1 MKKIVKTIGLACLAG
16 LFAVTVSSCKKTEDN
31 TTKVVLTME
40 EIEDVYPGNERAY
53 INMLNQGRT
62 FWNRNDRIRAYNLD
76 VTNDPNA
83 YLNSTTAIYE
93 CGNGADNQAYAT
105 FYGANLGTMQSDG
118 YRFFY
123 PVGMVNGV
131 LGPYNVDTFTVAP
144 VQSYTQMDWQGYPY
158 ATVDPLAMPLASKHT
173 SLNNFTMHHAFGYFR
188 LWLTG
193 EGVVERVVIEDPNHS
208 LYGRASLRLDNV
220 DMDRLRNIFT
230 TFTDGGDI
238 TSELVDYVFNPDQL
252 CFQGY
257 PEGNTLTLECDTPVE
272 LNTLRAAGFVFA
284 VRPGALWW
292 APRDPATNP
301 VPGDA
306 LDPSFTVTI
315 YFDQTADPGHEPITI
330 TGEQL
335 VNAVGGNPYSV
346 IGSRLLTSRS
356 GKCNSVPWS
365 VSSGFGE

>member
-53 INMLNQGRT
+53 INMLDRGHT
-62 FWNRNDRIRAYNLD
+62 YWNRNDRIRAYNFD

-93 CGNGADNQAYAT
+93 CGNGAEDQLYAT
-105 FYGANLGTMQSDG
+105 FYGANLGSLQSDA

-131 LGPYNVDTFTVAP
+131 LGPYNTDTFTVAP
-144 VQSYTQMDWQGYPY
+144 VQNYTQKDWQGNPY
-158 ATVDPLAMPLASKHT
+158 ATVDPLAMPLASKHE

-193 EGVVERVVIEDPNHS
+193 EGVVDRVVLEDPNHH
-208 LYGRASLRLDNV
+208 LTGYATLRLDKA
-220 DMDRLRNIFT
+220 DMPRLRNLFNEFVDGDD
-230 TFTDGGDI
+230 TFAQN
-238 TSELVDYVFNPDQL
+238 ELVNYVYNPDEL
-252 CFQGY
+252 CLQTY
-257 PEGNTLTLECDTPVE
+257 PDGNTITLQCDDPIE
-272 LNTLRAAGFVFA
+272 LNTLRATGFVFA

-292 APRDPATNP
+292 QPRTDGAF
-301 VPGDA
+301 GDEN
-306 LDPSFTVTI
+306 DPSFKVTV
-315 YFDQTADPGHEPITI
+315 YFDQVADYGHEPITI

-335 VNAVGGNPYSV
+335 VNAVGGNPRTL

-365 VSSGFGE
+365 IYTTKE

>member
-16 LFAVTVSSCKKTEDN
+16 LFAVSVSSCKKTEDN

-62 FWNRNDRIRAYNLD
+62 YWNRNDRIRAYNLD

-93 CGNGADNQAYAT
+93 CGNAAENQAYAT
-105 FYGANLGTMQSDG
+105 FYGANLGTLMSDA

-131 LGPYNVDTFTVAP
+131 LGPYNVDTFTVAQ
-144 VQSYTQMDWQGYPY
+144 VQSYTEKDFNGNRY
-158 ATVDPLAMPLASKHT
+158 ATVDPTAMPLASKHT
-173 SLNNFTMHHAFGYFR
+173 SLTNFTMHHVFGYFR

-193 EGVVERVVIEDPNHS
+193 EGVVDRVVLTDPNHH
-208 LYGRASLRLDNV
+208 LTGYATLRTDKV
-220 DMDRLRNIFT
+220 EVDRLRNL
-230 TFTDGGDI
+230 FTDFVNGDDD
-238 TSELVDYVFNPDQL
+238 SAVQAELVNYVYNPD
-252 CFQGY
+252 
-257 PEGNTLTLECDTPVE
+257 E
-272 LNTLRAAGFVFA
+272 LNLQTYPDGNSITLQCDNPVTLSTFVATGFVFA

-292 APRDPATNP
+292 DPND
-301 VPGDA
+301 GE
-306 LDPSFTVTI
+306 DPSFYLTV
-315 YFDQTADPGHEPITI
+315 YFDETTGVEPVVI
-330 TGEQL
+330 TGKQL
-335 VNAVGGNPYSV
+335 LNTVGGNVNNPVSC
-346 IGSRLLTSRS
+346 RMFTSRS

-365 VSSGFGE
+365 IFTANE